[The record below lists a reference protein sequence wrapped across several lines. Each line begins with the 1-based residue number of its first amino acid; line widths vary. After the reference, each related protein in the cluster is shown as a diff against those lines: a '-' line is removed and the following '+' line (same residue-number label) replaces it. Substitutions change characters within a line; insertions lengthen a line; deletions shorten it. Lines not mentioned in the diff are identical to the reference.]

1 MISLGRRW
9 DGVERDCERRDGCRV
24 RWANGLGMD
33 QGLLAACPPVSSR
46 KTAFPD
52 ASIRSD
58 HARRVRSGSEFEL
71 GLGGGSC
78 RCDRWR
84 PRRQT
89 DAFEVG
95 PDRGRLRQGSNDLHA
110 TAASGAF
117 ADVDRQHARQE
128 LAPGE
133 AVRTRLAVGF
143 AGRLGLVVG
152 ARHDPVAVSRV
163 GPQDAVVANQVEP
176 WRGYGSQ
183 FFEQLVGG
191 QQQGV

>member
-1 MISLGRRW
+1 MGEWIGNGSGPARRLSA
-9 DGVERDCERRDGCRV
+9 RFQPQ
-24 RWANGLGMD
+24 NGLSGRID
-33 QGLLAACPPVSSR
+33 PFGSR
-46 KTAFPD
+46 RGV
-52 ASIRSD
+52 RSD
-58 HARRVRSGSEFEL
+58 SEFEF

-117 ADVDRQHARQE
+117 ADVDREHARQE
-128 LAPGE
+128 LTPGE

-152 ARHDPVAVSRV
+152 ARHDPVAVARV

-176 WRGYGSQ
+176 WRGYEGSQ

-191 QQQGV
+191 QQQVGCAGTRAS